1 MQISKSNFLSYEE
14 FQAIYQEAIEQED
27 RSRLSMLQQMYPAY
41 YKRAF
46 IEQIP
51 PIPDW
56 NSSSFSYPILQ
67 LPAGYSPSIINMVS
81 YLTGNPKTTRARMD
95 YLFENLQSVK
105 RRNIRTD
112 EVIYIFDEELLWKQF
127 FMKDPVLSPMLQNR
141 KINSLQELVAR
152 AQNYFEELLVTC

>member
-1 MQISKSNFLSYEE
+1 
-14 FQAIYQEAIEQED
+14 
-27 RSRLSMLQQMYPAY
+27 
-41 YKRAF
+41 
-46 IEQIP
+46 
-51 PIPDW
+51 
-56 NSSSFSYPILQ
+56 
-67 LPAGYSPSIINMVS
+67 MVS